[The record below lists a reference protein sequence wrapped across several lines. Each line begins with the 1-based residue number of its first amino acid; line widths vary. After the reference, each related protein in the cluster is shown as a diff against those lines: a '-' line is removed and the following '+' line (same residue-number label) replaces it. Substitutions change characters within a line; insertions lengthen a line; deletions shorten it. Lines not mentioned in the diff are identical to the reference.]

1 MAAAE
6 LCKLNLTLKS
16 VFSASQEKYESHCLK
31 VLANSTA
38 IVFFALAIAFFI
50 VGVRLISALKR
61 SFVEFYVQYRKLLW
75 TATILLAL
83 PLSFRGIADF
93 LLQISAIKKALNT
106 KPWASALYNLFFFLL
121 TTYLPILFQIL
132 TLVFGFVRHNQ
143 GKLFQHPRN
152 TRQSKVLIRDN
163 ASNLSDSDNAS
174 FFDPPIENYL
184 NESTR
189 VDGLVMVN

>member
-61 SFVEFYVQYRKLLW
+61 SFVEFYV
-75 TATILLAL
+75 
-83 PLSFRGIADF
+83 
-93 LLQISAIKKALNT
+93 
-106 KPWASALYNLFFFLL
+106 
-121 TTYLPILFQIL
+121 
-132 TLVFGFVRHNQ
+132 
-143 GKLFQHPRN
+143 
-152 TRQSKVLIRDN
+152 
-163 ASNLSDSDNAS
+163 
-174 FFDPPIENYL
+174 
-184 NESTR
+184 
-189 VDGLVMVN
+189 